1 MPLYDALNEQLHPLP
16 PALAAAFISSLLL
29 PRAYVPTYLLL
40 LLLLQPH
47 VRRPGA
53 DELGA
58 NNGRGRQRW
67 PSTPTRGDDAEDG
80 CGCRRLARPPAMAK
94 HANDGRG
101 RQRWPST
108 PTMGAAANDGRAR
121 QRRAIAPTMGAAADD
136 GQAHQRWPST
146 TAMAEHA
153 NNGRDLMGEHG
164 NDGRSRRRWARP
176 PTSLVA
182 PSPSSCVCSRRQ
194 AWPICEEN

>member
-67 PSTPTRGDDAEDG
+67 PSTATMGDRAD
-80 CGCRRLARPPAMAK
+80 
-94 HANDGRG
+94 DGRG
-101 RQRWPST
+101 R
-108 PTMGAAANDGRAR
+108 R
-121 QRRAIAPTMGAAADD
+121 QVAMTPTMGAAADD
-136 GQAHQRWPST
+136 GQARQRCGKQVVS
-146 TAMAEHA
+146 
-153 NNGRDLMGEHG
+153 G
-164 NDGRSRRRWARP
+164 
-176 PTSLVA
+176 
-182 PSPSSCVCSRRQ
+182 
-194 AWPICEEN
+194 IEN